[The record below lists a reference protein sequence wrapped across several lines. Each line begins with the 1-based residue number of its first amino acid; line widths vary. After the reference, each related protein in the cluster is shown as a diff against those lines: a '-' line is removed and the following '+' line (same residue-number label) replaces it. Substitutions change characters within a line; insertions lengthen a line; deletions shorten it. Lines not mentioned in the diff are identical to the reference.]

1 MWNSYLLRVKD
12 FIESRQLLQ
21 HDRLYIV
28 ALSGGSDSVAPLC
41 MMRELGYR
49 IVAAHCNFQL
59 RGEEAYNDE
68 RFCETLCAQFNIPLK
83 HTHTINNFFWW
94 SITICSAKSQKV
106 L

>member
-21 HDRLYIV
+21 RDKLYIV
-28 ALSGGSDSVAPLC
+28 ALSGGSDSVALLC

-59 RGEEAYNDE
+59 RGEESERDE
-68 RFCETLCAQFNIPLK
+68 RFCEELCN
-83 HTHTINNFFWW
+83 
-94 SITICSAKSQKV
+94 SQKV
-106 L
+106 PFH